1 MKTRSTPTF
10 SFISLMIGADAL
22 AVFDP
27 REIIDLEKSISSS
40 FAPGTNISISSLSF
54 GVEAI
59 IIFLA
64 PLSKCFWASSEIIF
78 SFWVNYFFGTHY
90 ALLKDIKIFFICFN
104 IHMSTN
110 FNTENNHFRI
120 NESQN
125 KVKVTDLLSRL
136 NEEKK
141 IEKKRNLALGVAAVS
156 AVTVFGIILTI

>member
-64 PLSKCFWASSEIIF
+64 PFSKCFWASSEPCCLPVAKTTISVSIDSQLESSA
-78 SFWVNYFFGTHY
+78 SFQ
-90 ALLKDIKIFFICFN
+90 LLKVVSLLF
-104 IHMSTN
+104 
-110 FNTENNHFRI
+110 TEIPF
-120 NESQN
+120 S
-125 KVKVTDLLSRL
+125 VLL
-136 NEEKK
+136 
-141 IEKKRNLALGVAAVS
+141 IS
-156 AVTVFGIILTI
+156 ASSGP

>member
-59 IIFLA
+59 IIFWPPFLNA
-64 PLSKCFWASSEIIF
+64 FE
-78 SFWVNYFFGTHY
+78 
-90 ALLKDIKIFFICFN
+90 LLR
-104 IHMSTN
+104 SLVVY
-110 FNTENNHFRI
+110 
-120 NESQN
+120 Q
-125 KVKVTDLLSRL
+125 
-136 NEEKK
+136 
-141 IEKKRNLALGVAAVS
+141 
-156 AVTVFGIILTI
+156 